1 MNPAKTPT
9 QLRLTQ
15 DLLERA
21 DALIEV
27 MAADPEVRALGM
39 PTRTAVLRLAIARG
53 LRDLERQYQRPTPAY
68 ASVPH
73 RTTTPHDATPL
84 PSREGTLSHGY
95 AGRAAAGPHTPTTEG
110 RPHVQQHHRRGSR
123 GMRRLDGVEPL
134 ARLVHADQATAG
146 SGDVPGDPRV

>member
-1 MNPAKTPT
+1 MNSIKTPT

-53 LRDLERQYQRPTPAY
+53 LRDLERQYQRPTPAD
-68 ASVPH
+68 ASAP
-73 RTTTPHDATPL
+73 RSATAPHDATARL
-84 PSREGTLSHGY
+84 PEGTLSHVS
-95 AGRAAAGPHTPTTEG
+95 APAPK
-110 RPHVQQHHRRGSR
+110 GS
-123 GMRRLDGVEPL
+123 
-134 ARLVHADQATAG
+134 
-146 SGDVPGDPRV
+146 

>member
-1 MNPAKTPT
+1 MNSAKTPT

-53 LRDLERQYQRPTPAY
+53 LRDLERQYQPQAPAYVSTPHPTP
-68 ASVPH
+68 
-73 RTTTPHDATPL
+73 TITPHDATARP
-84 PSREGTLSHGY
+84 REGMLSHVY
-95 AGRAAAGPHTPTTEG
+95 AGR
-110 RPHVQQHHRRGSR
+110 
-123 GMRRLDGVEPL
+123 DGEDQEPR
-134 ARLVHADQATAG
+134 APRIG
-146 SGDVPGDPRV
+146 SGVSAPAPKEP

>member
-1 MNPAKTPT
+1 MHPVKTPT

-53 LRDLERQYQRPTPAY
+53 LQNLEGQYQSLMPAHASAPRPT
-68 ASVPH
+68 
-73 RTTTPHDATPL
+73 TTRYDAAPRA
-84 PSREGTLSHGY
+84 REGTFSQVS
-95 AGRAAAGPHTPTTEG
+95 AGRH
-110 RPHVQQHHRRGSR
+110 
-123 GMRRLDGVEPL
+123 
-134 ARLVHADQATAG
+134 G
-146 SGDVPGDPRV
+146 SGMSAPALKGLR

>member
-1 MNPAKTPT
+1 MNPLKTPT

-53 LRDLERQYQRPTPAY
+53 LRDLEAQYQVPTPAY
-68 ASVPH
+68 ASAPRH
-73 RTTTPHDATPL
+73 TSAPHDATPG
-84 PSREGTLSHGY
+84 SREGTRSHVY
-95 AGRAAAGPHTPTTEG
+95 AGRDGED
-110 RPHVQQHHRRGSR
+110 RG
-123 GMRRLDGVEPL
+123 DGAP
-134 ARLVHADQATAG
+134 RNG
-146 SGDVPGDPRV
+146 SGRSAPARKGPR

>member
-1 MNPAKTPT
+1 MKPIKTPT

-53 LRDLERQYQRPTPAY
+53 LRDLERQYQAPAS
-68 ASVPH
+68 ASAAH
-73 RTTTPHDATPL
+73 STTPRDATSH
-84 PSREGTLSHGY
+84 SREGTLSHVY
-95 AGRAAAGPHTPTTEG
+95 AGRKGE
-110 RPHVQQHHRRGSR
+110 
-123 GMRRLDGVEPL
+123 
-134 ARLVHADQATAG
+134 DQAPG
-146 SGDVPGDPRV
+146 SSREGNGVSAPAPKGR

>member
-1 MNPAKTPT
+1 MKAIKTPT

-53 LRDLERQYQRPTPAY
+53 LRDLECQYQRPTPAD
-68 ASVPH
+68 ASAP
-73 RTTTPHDATPL
+73 RPPTTPHDATPG
-84 PSREGTLSHGY
+84 SREGTLSHGY
-95 AGRAAAGPHTPTTEG
+95 AGRNGEAQASAS
-110 RPHVQQHHRRGSR
+110 HR
-123 GMRRLDGVEPL
+123 DW
-134 ARLVHADQATAG
+134 
-146 SGDVPGDPRV
+146 

>member
-1 MNPAKTPT
+1 MNPIKTPT

-53 LRDLERQYQRPTPAY
+53 LRDLERQYQRPTPAD
-68 ASVPH
+68 ASAH
-73 RTTTPHDATPL
+73 RSPTMPHDATDHSP
-84 PSREGTLSHGY
+84 EGTLSHVS
-95 AGRAAAGPHTPTTEG
+95 ALAPK
-110 RPHVQQHHRRGSR
+110 GS
-123 GMRRLDGVEPL
+123 
-134 ARLVHADQATAG
+134 
-146 SGDVPGDPRV
+146 

>member
-1 MNPAKTPT
+1 MKPINTPT

-53 LRDLERQYQRPTPAY
+53 LRDLERQYQRPTPADTS
-68 ASVPH
+68 AP
-73 RTTTPHDATPL
+73 RRPTMPHDATPR
-84 PSREGTLSHGY
+84 SHEGTLSHVY
-95 AGRAAAGPHTPTTEG
+95 AGRDGEDQEPES
-110 RPHVQQHHRRGSR
+110 HR
-123 GMRRLDGVEPL
+123 DW
-134 ARLVHADQATAG
+134 
-146 SGDVPGDPRV
+146 

>member
-1 MNPAKTPT
+1 MNPARTPT

-53 LRDLERQYQRPTPAY
+53 LRDLERQYQPPAPAY
-68 ASVPH
+68 ASAP
-73 RTTTPHDATPL
+73 RPTSMPRDATPG
-84 PSREGTLSHGY
+84 SREGTLSHVY
-95 AGRAAAGPHTPTTEG
+95 AGQNGEDQAAGSP
-110 RPHVQQHHRRGSR
+110 R
-123 GMRRLDGVEPL
+123 DG
-134 ARLVHADQATAG
+134 
-146 SGDVPGDPRV
+146 PGVSAPFQKGP

>member
-1 MNPAKTPT
+1 MKAIKTPT

-53 LRDLERQYQRPTPAY
+53 LRDLEGQYQRPTPAD
-68 ASVPH
+68 ASAH
-73 RTTTPHDATPL
+73 RPTTTPHDATP
-84 PSREGTLSHGY
+84 PSSEGTLSHGF
-95 AGRAAAGPHTPTTEG
+95 AGRNGEDHAPES
-110 RPHVQQHHRRGSR
+110 HR
-123 GMRRLDGVEPL
+123 DW
-134 ARLVHADQATAG
+134 
-146 SGDVPGDPRV
+146 

>member
-1 MNPAKTPT
+1 MKPINTPT

-53 LRDLERQYQRPTPAY
+53 LRDLERQYQPPAAAY
-68 ASVPH
+68 ASAPH
-73 RTTTPHDATPL
+73 PSTPHDATPG
-84 PSREGTLSHGY
+84 SREGTLSHVY
-95 AGRAAAGPHTPTTEG
+95 AGRN
-110 RPHVQQHHRRGSR
+110 SK
-123 GMRRLDGVEPL
+123 
-134 ARLVHADQATAG
+134 DQA
-146 SGDVPGDPRV
+146 SGLPRDGHGVSAPGPKGP

>member
-1 MNPAKTPT
+1 MNPVKTPT

-53 LRDLERQYQRPTPAY
+53 LRDLERQYQRPTPAD
-68 ASVPH
+68 ALAPRPPTILQDAAPH
-73 RTTTPHDATPL
+73 
-84 PSREGTLSHGY
+84 SREGTLSHVY
-95 AGRAAAGPHTPTTEG
+95 AGRNGE
-110 RPHVQQHHRRGSR
+110 
-123 GMRRLDGVEPL
+123 
-134 ARLVHADQATAG
+134 DQAPA
-146 SGDVPGDPRV
+146 SHRDW

>member
-1 MNPAKTPT
+1 MKLIKTPT

-53 LRDLERQYQRPTPAY
+53 LRDLECQYQRPMPACASTPHPSTA
-68 ASVPH
+68 
-73 RTTTPHDATPL
+73 PHDATARA
-84 PSREGTLSHGY
+84 REGTLSHVY
-95 AGRAAAGPHTPTTEG
+95 AGRSGE
-110 RPHVQQHHRRGSR
+110 
-123 GMRRLDGVEPL
+123 
-134 ARLVHADQATAG
+134 DQAPELYR
-146 SGDVPGDPRV
+146 DW

>member
-1 MNPAKTPT
+1 MNPVKTPT

-53 LRDLERQYQRPTPAY
+53 LRDLERQYQPLAPVD
-68 ASVPH
+68 ASAPH
-73 RTTTPHDATPL
+73 PPPIPHDATPR
-84 PSREGTLSHGY
+84 SREGTLSHVY
-95 AGRAAAGPHTPTTEG
+95 AGR
-110 RPHVQQHHRRGSR
+110 
-123 GMRRLDGVEPL
+123 DGEAQEPG
-134 ARLVHADQATAG
+134 APRNG
-146 SGDVPGDPRV
+146 SGVSAPAPKGS

>member
-21 DALIEV
+21 DALIGV

-53 LRDLERQYQRPTPAY
+53 LRDLERQYQRPMPAY
-68 ASVPH
+68 ASAPH
-73 RTTTPHDATPL
+73 LPTT
-84 PSREGTLSHGY
+84 PSREGTLSHLY
-95 AGRAAAGPHTPTTEG
+95 AGRGGKVQASGLPRDGHGVSAPAPTG
-110 RPHVQQHHRRGSR
+110 
-123 GMRRLDGVEPL
+123 
-134 ARLVHADQATAG
+134 A
-146 SGDVPGDPRV
+146 

>member
-1 MNPAKTPT
+1 MNPVRTPT

-21 DALIEV
+21 DVLIEV

-68 ASVPH
+68 ASAP
-73 RTTTPHDATPL
+73 RPTALPHDATS
-84 PSREGTLSHGY
+84 PSREGTLSHVY
-95 AGRAAAGPHTPTTEG
+95 AGPHGEDHETRSPQDG
-110 RPHVQQHHRRGSR
+110 HGVSAPAPKRP
-123 GMRRLDGVEPL
+123 
-134 ARLVHADQATAG
+134 
-146 SGDVPGDPRV
+146 